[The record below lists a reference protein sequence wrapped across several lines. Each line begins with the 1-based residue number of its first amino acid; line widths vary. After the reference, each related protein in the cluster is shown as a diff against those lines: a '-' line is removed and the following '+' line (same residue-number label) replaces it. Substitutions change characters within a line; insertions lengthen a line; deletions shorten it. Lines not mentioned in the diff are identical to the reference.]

1 MFGLALALS
10 AFCMWPFIVPF
21 LQSSDATGTT
31 MEADSTM
38 SPGAAP
44 GSAETETS
52 TFVAVQVN
60 DLTVEVPSNQS
71 LLSFARCRFFGS
83 DIWAD
88 PAAANPIRA
97 AAATMVLMVAFIVT
111 LSWFRVTH
119 GR

>member
-10 AFCMWPFIVPF
+10 AFCMWPFIVLF

-31 MEADSTM
+31 RDADSTI
-38 SPGAAP
+38 SPGATP

-60 DLTVEVPSNQS
+60 ALTVDVPSIQS
-71 LLSFARCRFFGS
+71 LLSFPRRRFLGS
-83 DIWAD
+83 DICAELA
-88 PAAANPIRA
+88 PANPVRA
-97 AAATMVLMVAFIVT
+97 AAATMILMMAFMVT
-111 LSWFRVTH
+111 FSWFRVTH